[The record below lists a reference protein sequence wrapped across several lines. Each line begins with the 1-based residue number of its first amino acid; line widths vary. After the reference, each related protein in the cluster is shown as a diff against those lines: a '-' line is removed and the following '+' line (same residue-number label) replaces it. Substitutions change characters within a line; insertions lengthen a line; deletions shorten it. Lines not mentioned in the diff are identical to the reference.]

1 MQTICTIIVAAFAIA
16 YLIALALFII
26 GTYGLFGSPS
36 GPLAGVFLV
45 PLGVPW
51 IFMLD
56 GVSESLKPWVGILA
70 PGINLALLWLIC
82 KALRRLVA

>member
-1 MQTICTIIVAAFAIA
+1 MQTVCTIIVVIFAIA
-16 YLIALALFII
+16 YLIALVLYIF

-56 GVSESLKPWVGILA
+56 GLSESLKPWVGILA
-70 PGINLALLWLIC
+70 PGVNLALLWFVC
-82 KALRRLVA
+82 RTLRRLVA

>member
-1 MQTICTIIVAAFAIA
+1 MRLICTIVIALFAVA
-16 YLIALALFII
+16 YLIAVALFII

-36 GPLAGVFLV
+36 GPLAGIFLI

-51 IFMLD
+51 IFLLD
-56 GVSESLKPWVGILA
+56 GVSENLKPWLGILA

-82 KALRRLVA
+82 RTLRRFVT

>member
-1 MQTICTIIVAAFAIA
+1 MSTICTIVIGLFAVA
-16 YLIALALFII
+16 YLIAVALFII

-36 GPLAGVFLV
+36 GPMAGIFLV

-51 IFMLD
+51 IFLLD
-56 GVSESLKPWVGILA
+56 GVSENLKPWLGILA

-82 KALRRLVA
+82 RTLRRFVT

>member
-56 GVSESLKPWVGILA
+56 GVSESLKPWVGVLA
-70 PGINLALLWLIC
+70 PGANLALLWLIC
-82 KALRRLVA
+82 RTLRRLVA